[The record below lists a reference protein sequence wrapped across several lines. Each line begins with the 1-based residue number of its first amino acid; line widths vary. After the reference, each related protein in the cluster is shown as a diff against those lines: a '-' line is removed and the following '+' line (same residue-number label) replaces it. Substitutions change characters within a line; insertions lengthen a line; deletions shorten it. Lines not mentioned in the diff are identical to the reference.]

1 MTLPSIATLSGG
13 TALLTDN
20 EERLKVERLYSF
32 FGGGLLNL
40 NAHIRSAC
48 SFWGKVLYSSDGA
61 RAHVYV
67 SLSREQMFVE
77 VG

>member
-40 NAHIRSAC
+40 RTQHRKGAGSAVGC
-48 SFWGKVLYSSDGA
+48 DSGWSFFSSGGGA
-61 RAHVYV
+61 
-67 SLSREQMFVE
+67 QQGMT
-77 VG
+77 GQT